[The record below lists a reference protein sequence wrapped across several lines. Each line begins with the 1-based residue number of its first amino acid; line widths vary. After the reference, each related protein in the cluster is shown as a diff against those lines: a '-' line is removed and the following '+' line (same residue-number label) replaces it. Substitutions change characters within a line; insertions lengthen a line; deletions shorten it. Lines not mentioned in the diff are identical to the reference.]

1 MLLFKTFSKM
11 LIVNSISIF
20 LSNINLSLGVL
31 TNAVLLLAAVYSLS
45 NKIRNKNENNSQD
58 TEHN

>member
-1 MLLFKTFSKM
+1 M